1 MKQNLQ
7 LRISQN
13 LALTPQLQ
21 QSIKL
26 LQMSSLEL
34 NQELELILQENPLL
48 ELLDADNPDSD
59 LDEADALPEQA
70 LEADADAPDAD
81 DVDDTYSPLD
91 YQETSTSTLQETP
104 ENTAPTSDE
113 FNGGDF
119 DEESAEYGS
128 ASNWDEA
135 SKQSNSDDDDGDF
148 TRQEIVTE
156 DLREHLL
163 SQLKLM
169 PLSERDQK
177 LMLLL
182 IDSINEDGYLE
193 ESLEEMVDSLPL
205 ELEVDLLELQTAL
218 KHIQNLDPPG
228 IGATNLQECILLQL
242 NVLPKDT
249 PDLETAKNIVEKHL
263 AVLANKDFIKLRKLL
278 NCNET
283 ELKNAQ
289 GLIKQQNPRPGASF
303 AQFSSDHFI
312 QHEVIV
318 KKVKG
323 IWIATLNDGVM
334 PKLRI
339 NQMYA
344 DILKRNRENSGQ
356 YLQSQMQ
363 EARWMIKN
371 IQQRFSTILRVSQ
384 AIVDRQ
390 RNFFEHGEIAMRP
403 LVLRE
408 IADEL
413 ELHESTI
420 SRVTTHK
427 YMLTPRGVFELKYFF
442 GSHVSTDAGGACSA
456 TAIRA
461 LIKQMVAE
469 ENPKKPFS
477 DNHISDTL
485 AKQGIV
491 VARRTIAKYRESLN
505 IPPANLRKSL

>member
-21 QSIKL
+21 QSIRL
-26 LQMSSLEL
+26 LQLSSLEL
-34 NQELELILQENPLL
+34 NQELELILQDNPLL
-48 ELLDADNPDSD
+48 ELIEGELDF
-59 LDEADALPEQA
+59 DEES
-70 LEADADAPDAD
+70 DAPAKEASEELSSDHSETD
-81 DVDDTYSPLD
+81 EVDDTYSPLD
-91 YQETSTSTLQETP
+91 YQENNASTTTPEETP
-104 ENTAPTSDE
+104 QNNE
-113 FNGGDF
+113 DF
-119 DEESAEYGS
+119 GAIDYDDDGLDYGS
-128 ASNWDEA
+128 AGNWDEA
-135 SKQSNSDDDDGDF
+135 SKQNDSDDDEGDY
-148 TRQEIVTE
+148 TRQEIITE
-156 DLREHLL
+156 DLRGHLL
-163 SQLKLM
+163 NQIKLM
-169 PLSERDQK
+169 PLSERDQR

-193 ESLEEMVDSLPL
+193 ESLEEIVESLPL

-228 IGATNLQECILLQL
+228 IGACNLQECILLQF
-242 NVLPKDT
+242 NAMPKDT
-249 PDLETAKNIVEKHL
+249 PDLDIAREIVENHL
-263 AVLANKDFIKLRKLL
+263 AVLANKDFAKLRKLL
-278 NCNET
+278 NCT
-283 ELKNAQ
+283 ESTLKNAQ
-289 GLIKQQNPRPGASF
+289 NLILMQNPRPGSKF
-303 AQFSSDHFI
+303 AQIKSDHFI

-344 DILKRNRENSGQ
+344 DILKRNRENSSQ

-442 GSHVSTDAGGACSA
+442 GSHVATDAGGACSA

-461 LIKQMVAE
+461 LIKQMVNE

-477 DNHISDTL
+477 DNQISDTL